1 MKDTGNLHL
10 KMQELCDCFST
21 TDPLKEM
28 SKVKNDENNPDAAL
42 KWLAL
47 AALHGI
53 NNNAKKISLTKTDDG
68 KVFVIAEYRD
78 TELPS
83 PGADIADNI
92 LEAVREIIHIEDKK
106 GKSKLAF
113 GIRDSSLDL
122 EISVKDKE
130 DYKKVSIKFP

>member
-10 KMQELCDCFST
+10 KIQELCDCFST
-21 TDPLKEM
+21 TDPLKGM
-28 SKVKNDENNPDAAL
+28 SEIKKEENTLDAAL

-53 NNNAKKISLTKTDDG
+53 NNNAKKISVKQAGDG
-68 KVFVIAEYRD
+68 TVSVIAEYRD

-83 PGADIADNI
+83 PGAGVANNI
-92 LEAVREIIHIEDKK
+92 FEVVREITHIEQEK
-106 GKSKLAF
+106 GKSRFAL

-122 EISVKDKE
+122 EISLKNKD
-130 DYKKVSIKFP
+130 DYKTVSIKFP